1 MEKEKI
7 VIDNTTTKITAI
19 IIGIIYLFLLTANI
33 YDNIYNFADVDIFKV
48 GFPLILVLTA
58 IYIFINRKIKI
69 LLNEEVLE
77 IKWKGTFKV
86 YRFKVED
93 INIIKFNSS
102 RIIIETIEK
111 NKTFD
116 ISFLKD
122 KDKLK
127 LKRFLLN
134 NFESKYS
141 LG

>member
-1 MEKEKI
+1 MAKEKI